1 MGPREGPG
9 RRPYSTRASTL
20 VAGPAGFFPVAP
32 ELIATTAQDKDPL
45 DALLDLAVDE
55 KLNTGFSLGGIKQ
68 TAPEPGRAAARGGGQ
83 AGKQVAATVSR
94 CWAGVP
100 SANSRYFA
108 RFK

>member
-1 MGPREGPG
+1 M
-9 RRPYSTRASTL
+9 
-20 VAGPAGFFPVAP
+20 AGPAGFFPVAP

-68 TAPEPGRAAARGGGQ
+68 TAPEPGRAAAGVGGQ
-83 AGKQVAATVSR
+83 AEKQAAATVSR